1 MLLPSQRTVRAMVQN
16 VFVGRVARSYDTTS
30 HAMTDAKVLEPTVE
44 FLANLAEGGAA
55 LEFAIGTGRV
65 AVPLHERGIEVHGI
79 EISQDMVDELR
90 AKPGGDAIR
99 VTIGDMATTRID
111 GRFRLVYLVY
121 NTIGNLLEQSEQV
134 ACFRNAAAHLEPG
147 GCFVIEVFVPEL
159 RSLPPGQHAYP
170 SDVSEH
176 HLGFDTYEFVDQQ
189 LTSHHYWTHPD
200 GSVERFDSHHRYVW
214 PSELDLMAELA
225 GLSRRE
231 RWADWTRA
239 PFTGDSPSHVSV
251 WERPR

>member
-1 MLLPSQRTVRAMVQN
+1 MAQN
-16 VFVGRVARSYDTTS
+16 VFVGRVAEFYDATS
-30 HAMTDAKVLEPTVE
+30 RAMSDPAVIDPTVS
-44 FLANLAEGGAA
+44 FLAELAGDGAA
-55 LEFAIGTGRV
+55 LELAIGTGRV
-65 AVPLHERGIEVHGI
+65 ALPLQARGVEVHGI

-90 AKPGGDAIR
+90 AKPGGDAIS
-99 VTIGDMATTRID
+99 VTIGDMATTRVD
-111 GRFRLVYLVY
+111 PTFRLVYLVY
-121 NTIGNLLEQSEQV
+121 NTIGNLLTQSEQV

-147 GCFVIEVFVPEL
+147 GCFVVEVVVPSL

-170 SDVSEH
+170 FDVSEH

-189 LTSHHYWTHPD
+189 LTSHHYWTGPD
-200 GSVERFDSHHRYVW
+200 GTVERFDSHHRYVW

-231 RWADWTRA
+231 RWADWTRS

-251 WERPR
+251 WERTG